1 MTFPGLLVCDCIS
14 DSEPLFVKGSVGYGV
29 EEGCLWA
36 GKGEM
41 DKGKPESR
49 GITQITWGPGNS
61 AGDQGTLK
69 VKGNCLSDV

>member
-14 DSEPLFVKGSVGYGV
+14 DSEPLFVKGFAGYGV

-49 GITQITWGPGNS
+49 GITQITSG

-69 VKGNCLSDV
+69 VRGNCLSDV